1 MKGKNDS
8 TPFLPL
14 KSKIGGKVTYV
25 HNKDDICLTERQA
38 DYVYETVKKGN
49 MINTQTMTS
58 EMTQDQGDNPY
69 KRVVL
74 NNVYKVPEKC
84 PEMKNGS
91 IFSDNVRYVQHDQRT
106 TQNLNFDTLDYRNHK
121 DLYLQLKEEPL
132 PILDVDFGIY
142 PGMTKARYLDAYE
155 DISAEMVYAS
165 KFEENSD
172 LSKTYLGKT
181 DTTRNTKIKAE
192 ERFPI
197 TGQGFASGK
206 LLDGTEC
213 QILLDTGATKSYMS
227 KSYYLRCK
235 TLHALPKFSSNTQR
249 IQVEN
254 GQYVSVLFVIPVII
268 DIHGHRFEI
277 FTLVSK
283 IHDNVDLVM
292 GMKNIFELEGVI
304 DSRESCFSF
313 LSRSIPF
320 FPTTTVE
327 IAPASQKIVMVD
339 APFVEELSGMAMIKI
354 LDMKE
359 QTTSMIKLKF
369 IQNKAVLKIKNKTH
383 KTITF
388 GKTNMMGIVD
398 LRSLGF
404 YKIKQE
410 VLQEHLSRHYHFEL
424 ADDVCD
430 RYNRLVNLMRKEEE
444 NSEGKFPWLDNT
456 DERKHMTDREIL
468 DKYINLD
475 NSCLTKAE
483 KEQVRDL
490 LYQYKDAFS
499 LRDQIGLCPNI
510 EIEIDV
516 TDKSPFFIRPFH
528 ANEDDKVILDK
539 EMKQL
544 CYLGIL
550 KEGFSAYSSHVML
563 ISRKMT
569 KDKRV
574 VTDFRH
580 LNMWIAKNNLAYP
593 LENVGFSFCLLIIM
607 KLNYVP
613 DLYKQSRF
621 YL

>member
-14 KSKIGGKVTYV
+14 TSKTGGKVMYMQ
-25 HNKDDICLTERQA
+25 NKDDICLTERQA
-38 DYVYETVKKGN
+38 DHVYKAMEKGN
-49 MINTQTMTS
+49 IINTKTMTN

-84 PEMKNGS
+84 PEMKNWS

-121 DLYLQLKEEPL
+121 DLYLQLKDKEREA
-132 PILDVDFGIY
+132 LDIDFGLY
-142 PGMTKARYLDAYE
+142 PDVTKARYLDVYE
-155 DISAEMVYAS
+155 DIYAEMVYAS
-165 KFEENSD
+165 KFDENCD
-172 LSKTYLGKT
+172 LSMMYLGQT
-181 DTTRNTKIKAE
+181 NMTRSTRIKAE

-206 LLDGTEC
+206 LLDGMEC

-227 KSYYLRCK
+227 KLYYLRCK
-235 TLHALPKFSSNTQR
+235 TLHALPKFSSNMQR
-249 IQVEN
+249 IQVGN
-254 GQYVSVLFVIPVII
+254 GQYVSVLFVITVII

-277 FTLVSK
+277 FTLVSE

-320 FPTTTVE
+320 FPVTTVE
-327 IAPASQKIVMVD
+327 IAPASQKMVMVD
-339 APFVEELSGMAMIKI
+339 APFIEELSGMAMVKI
-354 LDMKE
+354 LDTKE
-359 QTTSMIKLKF
+359 QTTNMIKLKF
-369 IQNKAVLKIKNKTH
+369 IWNKVVVKIKNKTH
-383 KTITF
+383 ETITF
-388 GKTNMMGIVD
+388 SRTDMMGVVD

-424 ADDVCD
+424 ADNVCD
-430 RYNRLVNLMRKEEE
+430 QYNRLVNLMRKEEE
-444 NSEGKFPWLDNT
+444 KSEGKFLWLD
-456 DERKHMTDREIL
+456 DMDKRKHMTDREIL
-468 DKYINLD
+468 DKYVNLD
-475 NSCLTKAE
+475 NSCLTKVE

-490 LYQYKDAFS
+490 LYRYKDVFS
-499 LRDQIGLCPNI
+499 LRDKIGLCPNI

-516 TDKSPFFIRPFH
+516 TDKSPFFIRLFH

-539 EMKQL
+539 EMK
-544 CYLGIL
+544 
-550 KEGFSAYSSHVML
+550 
-563 ISRKMT
+563 
-569 KDKRV
+569 
-574 VTDFRH
+574 
-580 LNMWIAKNNLAYP
+580 
-593 LENVGFSFCLLIIM
+593 
-607 KLNYVP
+607 
-613 DLYKQSRF
+613 
-621 YL
+621 